1 MQPALRFEGVV
12 GPCPH
17 PTLTLSSQQLDFHS
31 KEAVHLMH
39 TEAVMQFEEMLIRMT
54 RDLDPCGKYALK
66 SKSRYN
72 LKLLSTLT
80 SIQESIL
87 THSLS

>member
-39 TEAVMQFEEMLIRMT
+39 TEAVMQFEEMLI
-54 RDLDPCGKYALK
+54 
-66 SKSRYN
+66 
-72 LKLLSTLT
+72 
-80 SIQESIL
+80 
-87 THSLS
+87 